1 MLPDFQVFCPQA
13 EGPPGPGRPGF
24 RAGPRLTKSVF
35 LRWIVCRSSSVTAP
49 CRPSARFAAPR
60 SAPPG
65 EVEGGE
71 WYDFA
76 AGSCTCGAVFAHDPT
91 ARNGGAVFLQA
102 LLMAA
107 DGDMDR
113 AMGLAEGVDY
123 DVGYVQKYNVELHRL
138 EPNSFGTLYFVRLRA
153 GSRGLTGRG
162 CGRQASPHSSRREN
176 R

>member
-1 MLPDFQVFCPQA
+1 MPKLFRDHTLPALCPFCRA
-13 EGPPGPGRPGF
+13 EI
-24 RAGPRLTKSVF
+24 
-35 LRWIVCRSSSVTAP
+35 LR
-49 CRPSARFAAPR
+49 
-60 SAPPG
+60 PG
-65 EVEGGE
+65 EVEGGQ

-123 DVGYVQKYNVELHRL
+123 DVGYVQKYNSELHRL

-153 GSRGLTGRG
+153 GTG
-162 CGRQASPHSSRREN
+162 SP
-176 R
+176 